1 MNKLCT
7 KGLEIHNFLLPRPS
21 RHSKILRH
29 GHPVPSENVVQYLAN
44 LQNPEEKCLPIHHI
58 GWHHPWIRMEHFEK
72 KFAAWNTARRPEIV
86 WLSGCHHAKLM
97 CNKMWRPEMVISFR
111 QLVFCSQD
119 GFKPTYQRWLLTPT
133 SSNRED
139 FRSKTLRFL
148 CRQLPYFEIWNHP
161 REWFQAMSQRGF
173 LRRNS
178 QHPDAKQ
185 VLEKNPRVHE
195 LTSDLA
201 TCDYLEFLLQW
212 WSDFKNA
219 PNTLGTTEINKDFK
233 HKPFSTR
240 LPCLAVT
247 RNQNLSQA
255 SGLKCHTVYPGQNI
269 YII

>member
-1 MNKLCT
+1 M
-7 KGLEIHNFLLPRPS
+7 
-21 RHSKILRH
+21 
-29 GHPVPSENVVQYLAN
+29 A
-44 LQNPEEKCLPIHHI
+44 
-58 GWHHPWIRMEHFEK
+58 
-72 KFAAWNTARRPEIV
+72 
-86 WLSGCHHAKLM
+86 
-97 CNKMWRPEMVISFR
+97 ISFR

-161 REWFQAMSQRGF
+161 REWCQATSQRGF

-201 TCDYLEFLLQW
+201 KCDYLEFLLQW

-233 HKPFSTR
+233 HKTFFHASSMLSR
-240 LPCLAVT
+240 YQKSKSVT
-247 RNQNLSQA
+247 SF
-255 SGLKCHTVYPGQNI
+255 GLKVSYSISWTE
-269 YII
+269 YI